1 MRIPWRRIVLRVLIA
16 FAVFVVLLSSVAHPW
31 FAVTRTSGGRVLVA
45 EGWMHDEGLRGT
57 ARLFREGG
65 YERLCLTGTVRPFAY
80 YLLKDDSIAFEL
92 QAPISGPVVL
102 GVGGLP
108 GAAWSLWLDGRVVLN
123 GVADGPVKEQTVNVP
138 SPGFS
143 RGALVFKA
151 ATAPGPE
158 VPVGFVARFTVEGTN
173 VHERIGHITIHQ
185 GDGGQR
191 EGQPT
196 YAEQGRDR
204 LVREGIP
211 YDRITTVPTIAVE
224 GSRTWSS
231 ARSFTAFARQEG
243 IDRFDVATLGVHAR
257 RSWKMYRKAWGSNAG
272 VGIVALN
279 DPWCQRW
286 SWWTNYYGWYQMIKE
301 LVALPAPYLVSGP
314 EGDDAP

>member
-1 MRIPWRRIVLRVLIA
+1 MRTSWHRIVLRGLIA
-16 FAVFVVLLSSVAHPW
+16 FAVFVVLLSALAHPW

-45 EGWMHDEGLRGT
+45 EGWMHEEGLRET

-80 YLLKDDSIAFEL
+80 YLLKDDSIHFVL
-92 QAPISGPVVL
+92 RAPASGQVLL

-108 GAAWSLWLDGRVVLN
+108 GAEWTLWLDGRMVLR
-123 GVADGPVKEQTVNVP
+123 GVAEGAVKEHRVNVP

-143 RGALVFKA
+143 SGALVFTA
-151 ATAPGPE
+151 PAAPGPE

-173 VHERIGHITIHQ
+173 VHELVGQVTIHQ
-185 GDGGQR
+185 GDGSQR

-204 LVREGIP
+204 LVRDGIP
-211 YDRITTVPTIAVE
+211 YDQITAVPTIEVE

-231 ARSFTAFARQEG
+231 ARSFTDFARSAG

-257 RSWKMYRKAWGSNAG
+257 RSWKMYRKAWGTNAG
-272 VGIVALN
+272 VGIVSLN
-279 DPWCQRW
+279 DPWCRRW
-286 SWWTNYYGWYQMIKE
+286 SWWTNYYGWYQMTKE